1 MRILAVLCGA
11 LVIGSGTALAQ
22 TQAEAGS
29 GPSTGPISG
38 YMELHYNRPQ
48 DADPIVDFHRFV
60 LLFSHSF
67 SPRIRF
73 VGELEL
79 EHALVEGLEEAGELE
94 LEQAYVDFLWR
105 RSFNIRAGMMLV
117 PVGLIN
123 ERHEPPVFSGVE
135 RPLLDTVVVPSTW
148 FDPGVGVHGE
158 VGEGLRYRAFVMA
171 PLDAAGFTAVEGFR
185 DGRQKGAEAVFRNAA
200 VTGRV
205 EYHGWRGV
213 HTGVSFWHADSN
225 ASFPR
230 LSLPTTVFETD
241 VRHRWRR
248 FEQRAQYAQTWLDNA
263 DQLNQ
268 AQTGLVGVDPNVA
281 RQMRGFYLE
290 STATMVE
297 RAGHE
302 VRAFLR
308 YENVDTQF
316 RMPDGYVPLPEFDRT
331 AWVIGASYYPDPD
344 VVVKVDYVIQRNRSD
359 ALRAPNSFNLGL
371 GWWF

>member
-1 MRILAVLCGA
+1 MTKTLFLACAVL
-11 LVIGSGTALAQ
+11 LVVSSAGAQ
-22 TQAEAGS
+22 TATDSGS
-29 GPSTGPISG
+29 APSTGPISG

-48 DADPIVDFHRFV
+48 DADPILDFHRFV

-79 EHALVEGLEEAGELE
+79 EHALVEGLEEAGEIE
-94 LEQAYVDFLWR
+94 LEQAYVDFLLQ
-105 RSFNIRAGMMLV
+105 RSFNVRAGMMLV

-135 RPLLDTVVVPSTW
+135 RPLVDTVVVPSTW
-148 FDPGVGVHGE
+148 FEPGVGVHGE
-158 VGEGLRYRAFVMA
+158 LGEGLRYRAFVMA
-171 PLDAAGFTAVEGFR
+171 PLDAAGFTAEEGFR
-185 DGRQKGAEAVFRNAA
+185 DGRQKGAAAVIRNAA

-205 EYHGWRGV
+205 EYHGWRGL

-230 LSLPTTVFETD
+230 LSLPTTVFEAD
-241 VRHRWRR
+241 VRHRWQR
-248 FEQRAQYAQTWLDNA
+248 FEQRAQYAHTWLDNA
-263 DQLNQ
+263 DELNQ
-268 AQTGLVGVDPNVA
+268 AQTSLVGVDPNVA

-290 STATMVE
+290 STATLVA
-297 RAGHE
+297 RAGRE

-316 RMPDGYVPLPEFDRT
+316 RMPEGYLPLPEFDRT
-331 AWVIGASYYPDPD
+331 AWVIGGSYFPDPD
-344 VVVKVDYVIQRNRSD
+344 VAVKVDYVIQRNRSD

>member
-1 MRILAVLCGA
+1 MAG
-11 LVIGSGTALAQ
+11 GQSQ
-22 TQAEAGS
+22 TEAGAA
-29 GPSTGPISG
+29 PSTGPISG

-94 LEQAYVDFLWR
+94 LEQAYVDFLLR
-105 RSFNIRAGMMLV
+105 REFNVRAGMMLV

-135 RPLLDTVVVPSTW
+135 RPLVDTVVIPSTW
-148 FDPGVGVHGE
+148 FEPGAGVHGE
-158 VGEGLRYRAFVMA
+158 LADGLRYRAFVMA
-171 PLDAAGFTAVEGFR
+171 PLDAVGFTAEEGFR
-185 DGRQKGAEAVFRNAA
+185 DGRQKGAEAVVRNAA
-200 VTGRV
+200 VTGRL
-205 EYHGWRGV
+205 EYHGWRGL
-213 HTGVSFWHADSN
+213 HTGVSFWHADTN
-225 ASFPR
+225 ASLPR
-230 LSLPTTVFETD
+230 LSLPTTVFEAD
-241 VRHRWRR
+241 LRHRWNR

-268 AQTGLVGVDPNVA
+268 AQTAVVGVDPNVA
-281 RQMRGFYLE
+281 SQMRGFYLE
-290 STATMVE
+290 STATLIAT
-297 RAGHE
+297 AGRE
-302 VRAFLR
+302 VRGFLR

-316 RMPDGYVPLPEFDRT
+316 RMPDGYLPLPEFDRT

-344 VVVKVDYVIQRNRSD
+344 VVVKLDYVIQRNRSD